1 MAKRMNDAGAD
12 AALAYWSDADKMV
25 LCSAEPT
32 NYTEANATYAL
43 ADVAPT
49 FDAITNGDVS
59 GRKRGVQAKTG
70 VAVVTSGTATHI
82 ALIKTGD
89 TTLRYV
95 STTASQAVASGG
107 TVDIGAWAIEVR
119 DPT

>member
-1 MAKRMNDAGAD
+1 MAKRMADAGAD
-12 AALAYWSDADKMV
+12 AALAYWCDADRYT

-32 NYTEANATYAL
+32 TYAEGNATYAL

-49 FDAITNGDVS
+49 FDAAANGDVS
-59 GRKRGVQAKTG
+59 GRKRGVQSKSG
-70 VAVVTSGTATHI
+70 VVVDANGTVTHAFLGKSG
-82 ALIKTGD
+82 D
-89 TTLRYV
+89 STLRYV
-95 STTASQAVASGG
+95 TTTVSQAVVTGG